1 MIRRCGPAGRCTSLD
16 FEFWSLLLFS
26 VCSTS
31 CFLLET
37 EPSAAAPTTS
47 YLLSI
52 IMNSD
57 PLKLQAPIN
66 SPASHFGHSRR
77 KAASISEIP
86 FCTFKA
92 FTPWDELHRPTSV
105 QSHTHHQGS
114 PRMALTSRT
123 LMLAVRV
130 QQHGDRH
137 AHILGSSCYN
147 HISPKCFNSLKKK
160 YSLFKCMTNTKK
172 QMKHL
177 KSRLKWSLKM
187 SN

>member
-1 MIRRCGPAGRCTSLD
+1 MIRRCGPAERCTSLD

-31 CFLLET
+31 RSLLET

-47 YLLSI
+47 YLLPI

-86 FCTFKA
+86 FCTFKT
-92 FTPWDELHRPTSV
+92 FTPWDEPHRPWACRVT
-105 QSHTHHQGS
+105 HTIRGHPQGTHLQDAHA
-114 PRMALTSRT
+114 PRPCAAAWRSACPHSWIFLLQPHFSQMF
-123 LMLAVRV
+123 
-130 QQHGDRH
+130 Q
-137 AHILGSSCYN
+137 
-147 HISPKCFNSLKKK
+147 FLKKK
-160 YSLFKCMTNTKK
+160 NTVCLNAWLTQRSKRNIWK
-172 QMKHL
+172 ADWNVL
-177 KSRLKWSLKM
+177 
-187 SN
+187 

>member
-1 MIRRCGPAGRCTSLD
+1 M
-16 FEFWSLLLFS
+16 
-26 VCSTS
+26 CSTS

-86 FCTFKA
+86 FV
-92 FTPWDELHRPTSV
+92 LSRL
-105 QSHTHHQGS
+105 SHLE
-114 PRMALTSRT
+114 MSRT
-123 LMLAVRV
+123 DPRACRV
-130 QQHGDRH
+130 THTIRGRPQGAHLQDAH
-137 AHILGSSCYN
+137 ARRPCAAAWRSACPHSWIFLLQPHFSQMFQFL
-147 HISPKCFNSLKKK
+147 KKKK

-177 KSRLKWSLKM
+177 KSRLKCSLKM

>member
-114 PRMALTSRT
+114 PPGHSPPGRSCSPSVCSSMAIGMPTFLDLPATTTFLPNVS
-123 LMLAVRV
+123 
-130 QQHGDRH
+130 
-137 AHILGSSCYN
+137 I
-147 HISPKCFNSLKKK
+147 P
-160 YSLFKCMTNTKK
+160 
-172 QMKHL
+172 
-177 KSRLKWSLKM
+177 
-187 SN
+187 